1 MDYILL
7 LVSFVILI
15 KGADIFIDGSSKVAK
30 IFKIPELIIGIIIVG
45 FGTSAPELA
54 VNIAAVMKGS
64 NELAVGN
71 IVGSNMFN
79 ILFIIGVV
87 AIFNPMTI
95 DDKLATF
102 DFPFAV
108 LSAVLLP
115 FFALGGRFFFTFNGF
130 SRWDGAILLLIFI
143 YYCKETIARS
153 LMDQKL
159 KEKKMIIYEIAQG
172 TFSVNKY
179 LHKNQKEEISKKYLL
194 KDIIIVIIGLIA
206 VVKGGDMVVEYASNI
221 AKAFGMSTHLVGLT
235 IVGIGTSLPELVVS
249 IIAAKKGQQDII
261 LGNIIGSNTFNI
273 LLTLGLTALIK
284 PIKMNPAMLTDSATV
299 ALVTTAVGVLAIF
312 NKKINKK
319 MGVLFVLTYIA
330 YMVNLLIKV

>member
-115 FFALGGRFFFTFNGF
+115 FFALGGR
-130 SRWDGAILLLIFI
+130 
-143 YYCKETIARS
+143 
-153 LMDQKL
+153 
-159 KEKKMIIYEIAQG
+159 
-172 TFSVNKY
+172 
-179 LHKNQKEEISKKYLL
+179 
-194 KDIIIVIIGLIA
+194 
-206 VVKGGDMVVEYASNI
+206 
-221 AKAFGMSTHLVGLT
+221 
-235 IVGIGTSLPELVVS
+235 
-249 IIAAKKGQQDII
+249 
-261 LGNIIGSNTFNI
+261 
-273 LLTLGLTALIK
+273 
-284 PIKMNPAMLTDSATV
+284 
-299 ALVTTAVGVLAIF
+299 
-312 NKKINKK
+312 
-319 MGVLFVLTYIA
+319 
-330 YMVNLLIKV
+330 